1 MKVGTPIHE
10 LMHSLGFFHEQSRH
24 DRDKYVQVFW
34 QNVQLGQEHNF
45 KKFDRVLAT
54 TKVPYDFSSVM
65 HYSSFAFS
73 KNNKTTIK
81 AKVYQKTTPSALSTQ

>member
-1 MKVGTPIHE
+1 VGTPIHE

-34 QNVQLGQEHNF
+34 QNVQAGQEHNF

-54 TKVPYDFSSVM
+54 TKVPYDFASVM

-81 AKVYQKTTPSALSTQ
+81 AKVRPRALNTFNL